1 MSQWGQ
7 SMPATFTKPKLTPD
21 AIAALIRNLRR
32 SPDLTFRKLVT
43 LARLFA

>member
-7 SMPATFTKPKLTPD
+7 AMPASFTKPKLTPA

-32 SPDLTFRKLVT
+32 SFDLTLRKLVT